1 MDSNHRYRIKKQ
13 PVLAARVRSRNSPSA
28 QKPALSCRDRWFE
41 SISLQRRVCEPSVPL
56 ENLLG
61 FGQRRRAGPTDPIG
75 RPAGQLRRDEGWPN
89 QRAHPPP
96 LPGSVLIWPEPRCDP
111 GAENDGGYNIGRE
124 NTPFRN
130 EDHERWL
137 RFERRIIRADY
148 VGAHPEHKPQHRQ
161 AYSKPQKSPAQIY
174 LVVRRSATIA
184 ALTAACGLSTG
195 G

>member
-1 MDSNHRYRIKKQ
+1 MVQLGGTDHLSGDRPADRISGSATKGSM
-13 PVLAARVRSRNSPSA
+13 AR
-28 QKPALSCRDRWFE
+28 
-41 SISLQRRVCEPSVPL
+41 IT
-56 ENLLG
+56 G
-61 FGQRRRAGPTDPIG
+61 RRAGPTDPIG

-111 GAENDGGYNIGRE
+111 GAENDGGYNTGRE

-137 RFERRIIRADY
+137 RFERRIIRTDY

-161 AYSKPQKSPAQIY
+161 AYSKPQKSPAQIH